1 MILDRLI
8 LERLIFFYIFVESNF
23 CIILFKYLGERFI
36 CVFLVV
42 DFYEVFKLRI
52 DGLGFRSS

>member
-8 LERLIFFYIFVESNF
+8 LEWLIFFYIFVESNF
-23 CIILFKYLGERFI
+23 CIILFKYLGECFI

-42 DFYEVFKLRI
+42 DFYEVFKLCI
-52 DGLGFRSS
+52 DGLGFRLS